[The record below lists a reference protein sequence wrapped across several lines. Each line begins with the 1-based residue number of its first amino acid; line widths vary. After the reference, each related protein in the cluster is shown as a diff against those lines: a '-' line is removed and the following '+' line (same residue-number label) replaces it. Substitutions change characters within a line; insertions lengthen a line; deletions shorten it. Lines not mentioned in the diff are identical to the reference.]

1 MIIMFAAL
9 ELSDQ
14 LGFLAL
20 SASFVLMLVVG
31 LLVPIG
37 IEHLGRGL
45 KPLQPQLCSI
55 YNPYFWWHEQYW
67 KMSLQSR
74 YASLL
79 NGTPFKPLVWRLLG
93 VRIGSRVFDDG
104 CGIIERTLVTV
115 GSRCALNAGTTLQSH
130 SQEDGM
136 FKSDRIVVGDDV
148 TLGVSAFVHYG
159 VTVEDGAVVGADSF
173 VMKGTTLTRGSLWA
187 GNPAEE
193 ARDAA
198 TSPLALERP

>member
-1 MIIMFAAL
+1 
-9 ELSDQ
+9 
-14 LGFLAL
+14 
-20 SASFVLMLVVG
+20 MLVVG

-37 IEHLGRGL
+37 IECLGRGL

-55 YNPYFWWHEQYW
+55 YNPYFWFHERYW

-93 VRIGSRVFDDG
+93 VRIGRRVFDDG

-115 GSRCALNAGTTLQSH
+115 GSRCTLNAGTTLQSH

-136 FKSDRIVVGDDV
+136 FKSDHIVVGDDV
-148 TLGVSAFVHYG
+148 TLGVGAFIHYA
-159 VTVEDGAVVGADSF
+159 VNIEDSAVVTADSF
-173 VMKGTTLTRGSLWA
+173 VMKGTTIPRGTLWG

-193 ARDAA
+193 ARSAA
-198 TSPLALERP
+198 TSSDALERTLS

>member
-1 MIIMFAAL
+1 MW
-9 ELSDQ
+9 
-14 LGFLAL
+14 
-20 SASFVLMLVVG
+20 
-31 LLVPIG
+31 
-37 IEHLGRGL
+37 R
-45 KPLQPQLCSI
+45 
-55 YNPYFWWHEQYW
+55 HERYW
-67 KMSLQSR
+67 KLSLQSR
-74 YASLL
+74 YAGLL

-104 CGIIERTLVTV
+104 CAIIERTLVTV

-148 TLGVSAFVHYG
+148 TLGVSALVHYG

-193 ARDAA
+193 ARAPA
-198 TSPLALERP
+198 TSPLALERLLS